1 MDLELPEIKISNI
14 KDKSANKDKVAP
26 IIEICDLN
34 YQTGGFTINI
44 TGSNEKKL
52 KLKKS
57 VKNIKRG
64 QKYRLPIYPEQKKQ
78 MISIHFP

>member
-52 KLKKS
+52 KLKR
-57 VKNIKRG
+57 V
-64 QKYRLPIYPEQKKQ
+64 
-78 MISIHFP
+78 